1 MTKPKQVNLLANFC
15 SSIMSHLS
23 LTLSRNRILSAKFKR
38 RNSYTE
44 LNKFVIVFVFLMM
57 HAGSLLF
64 AQELEIRGKVTSADD
79 GTELIGAS
87 VLEKGTTN
95 GTATDIKGEFRLKVK
110 QGAVLIISNV
120 GFSKQEVTVLDQTYL
135 NIVLKLDVKQLKD
148 VVVVGI
154 GYGEIKKADAT
165 GSVTAISAKDF
176 STGTI
181 TSPQELLIGKAPG
194 VVVNSLGGAA
204 GAGTKIRVR
213 GGSSIQGNNDPLIV
227 IDNIPLESSG
237 ISGMANPLSTINP
250 NDIESI
256 TILKDASATAIFGS
270 RASNGVIIIKT
281 KKASLLAGEAKMTLS
296 YNSNVSMASPAKLL
310 SVFTGDEF
318 RALIAD
324 RVANFGLTSA
334 ALKVLGKANTDWQ
347 KEIYKDALSTEHNV
361 SISHSLYEIPYR
373 VSLDYLYQ
381 GGILKYNSIDRK
393 NATLA
398 LSPSLF
404 DGNLNMD
411 LNASLSSIK
420 NNFSNNDAI
429 GSALEFDPTQPIKNG
444 NTKYGGYTAW
454 TNFADSLTSTGQV
467 IPLIER
473 SPNNIATHNPVA
485 RLEYRDNTS
494 DANRYILGGKFD
506 YNIPYVPDLKATLN
520 LGYDYFKTTGKD
532 ITNTL
537 ASWSYRE
544 PETQIREYTQT
555 KTNSL
560 LDLYLNY
567 KIKLGIN
574 KMDLTGGYSYQHF
587 YNEGQSSNRAWNLA
601 TPGARTTPYKNE
613 YFLVS
618 FFGRMNYTLLD
629 RYLLTVT
636 LRDDGSS
643 RFSKDNRW
651 GLFPAVALA
660 WKLTE
665 ESFIGKSEMVDE
677 LKLRFSWGKTGQQD
691 VGGNYYPY
699 IPTYTAS
706 TSGAYYQFGNTFY
719 PTLRPDAYDA
729 NLKWETVTS
738 LNAGLDFTLINK
750 RVSGSIEVYKNTS
763 DDLLNSIPIPVGSN
777 FSNFLLTNVG
787 SMVNKGVEVGLN
799 VTPILE
805 SDLSWEVG
813 VNLTYNKNE
822 ITKLTLTDDP
832 AYTGVNTGGI
842 SGGVGNNVQ
851 KYIVGYPARIFFLF
865 SQVLDANG
873 KPIEGLYVDKS
884 GQGGSVSGNELNKY
898 YFKSPDPDYLVG
910 ISSKLNYKNFD
921 LSFSG
926 RLSIGNYVYN
936 NNASNRALYQQ
947 VYNQSGYLSNILT
960 DVRKTN
966 FTTAQYWSS
975 VYLENASFFKMDYI
989 SLGYNFTSIFGN
1001 DLSGRI
1007 GVSVQ
1012 NAFTITKYTGLD
1024 PEVDNGID
1032 NNIYPRPRTYMLSIS
1047 LNY

>member
-1 MTKPKQVNLLANFC
+1 MTKPKQLNLLANFC
-15 SSIMSHLS
+15 GNKMSHLS

-38 RNSYTE
+38 QNIYSVF
-44 LNKFVIVFVFLMM
+44 NKLIIVFVFLMM

-79 GTELIGAS
+79 GTVLIGAN

-95 GTATDIKGEFRLKVK
+95 GIASDINGEFKLKVK
-110 QGAVLIISNV
+110 MGAVIVISYV
-120 GFSKQEVTVLDQTYL
+120 GYAKEEVKVLDQTYL
-135 NIVLKLDVKQLKD
+135 NIALKLEAKQFQD

-154 GYGEIKKADAT
+154 GYGEVKKSDAT

-176 STGTI
+176 SKGTI

-194 VVVNSLGGAA
+194 VVANTLGGSA
-204 GAGTKIRVR
+204 GAGTKIRIR
-213 GGSSIQGNNDPLIV
+213 GGSSLQANNDPLIV

-250 NDIESI
+250 NDIESF
-256 TILKDASATAIFGS
+256 TILKDASATAIYGS

-281 KKASLLAGEAKMTLS
+281 KKASLDGEAKMTLN
-296 YNSNVSMASPAKLL
+296 YNGSFSLAAAAKLL
-310 SVFTGDEF
+310 TVFTGDEF

-324 RVANFGLTSA
+324 RVANYNLTSA
-334 ALKVLGKANTDWQ
+334 ALNRLGTANTDWQ
-347 KEIYKDALSTEHNV
+347 KEIYQTTPSTEHNI
-361 SISHSLYEIPYR
+361 SISHSIGSIPYR
-373 VSLDYLYQ
+373 LSLDYLYQ

-398 LSPSLF
+398 VSPSLLN
-404 DGNLNMD
+404 GNLNMD
-411 LNASLSSIK
+411 LNVSISSIN

-429 GSALEFDPTQPIKNG
+429 GSALEFDPTQRIRNG
-444 NTKYGGYTAW
+444 NTRYGGYTAW
-454 TNFADSLTSTGQV
+454 TELSSNDPINGL
-467 IPLIER
+467 
-473 SPNNIATHNPVA
+473 PNNIATHNPVA
-485 RLEYRDNTS
+485 RLEYRNNTS
-494 DANRYILGGKFD
+494 EVSRNIVGGKFD
-506 YNIPYVPDLKATLN
+506 YKVPFVADLKATLN
-520 LGYDYFKTTGKD
+520 LGYDYYKTIGKD

-544 PETQIREYTQT
+544 PERQIIGYQQT

-560 LDLYLNY
+560 LDFYLNY
-567 KIKLGIN
+567 KKELGVN
-574 KMDLTGGYSYQHF
+574 KIDITGGYSYQHF
-587 YNEGQSSNRAWNLA
+587 YNEGVNSSAAAA
-601 TPGARTTPYKNE
+601 TMVGAKVTQYKNE

-618 FFGRMNYTLLD
+618 FFGRLNYTLLD
-629 RYLLTVT
+629 RYLITATV
-636 LRDDGSS
+636 RDDGSS
-643 RFSKDNRW
+643 RFSKDKRW
-651 GLFPAVALA
+651 GVFPAFAFA
-660 WKLTE
+660 WKLTQE
-665 ESFIGKSEMVDE
+665 PFFGKSDVVNE
-677 LKLRFSWGKTGQQD
+677 LKLRVSWGKTGQQD

-706 TSGAYYQFGNTFY
+706 TAGAYYQFGDTFY

-738 LNAGLDFTLINK
+738 LNGGLDFTILNK
-750 RVSGSIEVYKNTS
+750 RVSGSIEIYKNTS

-805 SDLSWEVG
+805 NDFSWEVG
-813 VNLTYNKNE
+813 ANLTYNKNE
-822 ITKLTLTDDP
+822 ITKLTLSDDP
-832 AYTGVNTGGI
+832 LYTGVNTGGI
-842 SGGVGNNVQ
+842 SGGVGNTVQ
-851 KYIVGYPARIFFLF
+851 KYIVGLPARVFFLF

-873 KPIEGLYVDKS
+873 MPVEGVYVDKS
-884 GQGGSVSGNELNKY
+884 GKGGNVSGNELNKY
-898 YFKSPDPDYLVG
+898 YYKSPNPDYVVG

-921 LSFSG
+921 FSFSG

-947 VYNQSGYLSNILT
+947 AYNQSGYLSNILT

-975 VYLENASFFKMDYI
+975 IYLENGSFFKMDYI
-989 SLGYNFTSIFGN
+989 SLGYNFTSLFGN
-1001 DLSGRI
+1001 NLSGRV
-1007 GVSVQ
+1007 GLSVQ
-1012 NAFTITKYTGLD
+1012 NVFTITKYTGFD